1 MVSANAGRRPGSDLR
16 VTRAV
21 ADDYD
26 DRAEYSEDGRYRW
39 WWERRWSD
47 GPGLCWVG
55 LNPSTGDTTG
65 RPRPT
70 LRKVVDL
77 AKAHQ
82 LNAVTVVNL
91 FSWRATKPDDLKR
104 AALSHDIVGERTDG
118 VIVELSGR
126 SPVTLAA
133 WGSHGSLL
141 GRSAAVVPLL
151 SKPMCLGTTA
161 GGQPRQPLYVRAGT
175 DVLAYAEAEASEQA
189 GGVGPVTAP

>member
-1 MVSANAGRRPGSDLR
+1 M
-16 VTRAV
+16 

-26 DRAEYSEDGRYRW
+26 DTAEYSDDTLYRW

-47 GPGLCWVG
+47 GPSLCWVG

-70 LRKVVDL
+70 LRKVVAL
-77 AKAHQ
+77 AKAHD

-91 FSWRATKPDDLKR
+91 FSWRATKPSDLKR
-104 AALSHDIVGERTDG
+104 AAAASHDIVGERTDD
-118 VIVELSGR
+118 VIAQVSDR

-141 GRSAAVVPLL
+141 GRSEAVLPLL
-151 SKPMCLGTTA
+151 RQPVCLGTTA
-161 GGQPRQPLYVRAGT
+161 GGQPRHPLYVRAGT
-175 DVLAYAEAEASEQA
+175 NLGPYS
-189 GGVGPVTAP
+189 GVTLSA